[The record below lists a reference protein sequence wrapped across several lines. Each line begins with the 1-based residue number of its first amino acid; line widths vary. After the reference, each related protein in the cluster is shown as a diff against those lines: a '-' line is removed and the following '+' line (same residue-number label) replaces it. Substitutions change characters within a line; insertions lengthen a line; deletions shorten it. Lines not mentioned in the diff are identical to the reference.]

1 MLPEDVSLFWP
12 CYIISINIILISKE
26 IVDQDALINALKDG
40 KIFSAGLDVMTPEPL
55 PTDSE
60 LLQLQLEN
68 CGKFAGVH

>member
-60 LLQLQLEN
+60 LLQLEN